1 MHTSNCKD
9 FFPFLIES
17 DIHLC
22 YTFAI
27 RKVGMSMKFP
37 YKRLIALS
45 LALCLFLCGCA
56 NVDLKGYW
64 ENLQN
69 LVTGVTPFDRMEYTR
84 PDMDAFDAQLQ
95 QLCDLAAMEK
105 DFDKLI
111 DEIWAFYG
119 TYDAFT
125 TASALASIHYYADM
139 SSSYWA
145 AEHRFCTDH
154 AARADAALDTLYRA
168 LAKSPL
174 REELEQPDYFGP
186 GYFVYYEG
194 DGIYDEALMS
204 LLQQE
209 AALLGRYYSL
219 CVEAEA
225 LEAGS
230 EAYFSSYGD
239 QFADLYLELVLL
251 RRQIADQAGYEDYVQ
266 FAYDQYY
273 YRDYS
278 PQDATGYLADI
289 RAELS
294 PLYTQ
299 LLQSDFWSGELAE
312 SDREETFAYLSS
324 MAENMGG
331 QIGEAFDILRR
342 GKLYDIAPGEHKF
355 NASFEVYLP
364 SYYAGFVFVNPLGN
378 EFDKLTFCHEFGHF
392 CSDYVSY
399 GSIAGVDV
407 AEIFSQGMEYLSLS
421 YAEGGADLLS
431 LKMADSLCI
440 YVEQAALASF
450 EQQVYALPEE
460 ELTADTVTALYGDIC
475 AAYGIDL
482 GGQPLS
488 YVTVTHFFTNPM
500 YIISYVVS
508 NDASLQL
515 YQLEQKQKGAGLACL
530 ESNLAT
536 TQGQFLAFI
545 REAGLESPFTPGR
558 LTTVR
563 QLREQAIS
571 GI

>member
-1 MHTSNCKD
+1 
-9 FFPFLIES
+9 
-17 DIHLC
+17 
-22 YTFAI
+22 
-27 RKVGMSMKFP
+27 MKFRC
-37 YKRLIALS
+37 KQLIALVI
-45 LALCLFLCGCA
+45 ALCLCLSGCA

-69 LVTGVTPFDRMEYTR
+69 MVTGVTPFDRMEYTR
-84 PDMDAFDAQLQ
+84 PDMAAFDARLQ
-95 QLCDLAAMEK
+95 QLCALAATET
-105 DFDKLI
+105 DFEKLI
-111 DEIWAFYG
+111 DEIWTFYG

-125 TASALASIHYYADM
+125 TAQGLASIHYYADM

-145 AEHRFCTDH
+145 AEHQFCTDH
-154 AARADAALDTLYRA
+154 AAQAGAALDQLYRA

-174 REELEQPDYFGP
+174 REKLEQPDYFGP
-186 GYFVYYEG
+186 GYFSYYEG
-194 DGIYDEALMS
+194 DSIYDTELMA

-209 AALLGRYYSL
+209 SALLGQYYSL
-219 CVEAEA
+219 CAQAEA
-225 LEAGS
+225 LEVGS

-239 QFADLYLELVLL
+239 AFADLYLELVLL
-251 RRQIADQAGYEDYVQ
+251 RQQIAAQADYEDYAQ
-266 FAYDQYY
+266 FAYTQYY

-289 RAELS
+289 RAELA

-312 SDREETFAYLSS
+312 CDQAETFAYLSS
-324 MAENMGG
+324 MAKSMGG
-331 QIGEAFDILRR
+331 QVENAFDILQR

-364 SYYAGFVFVNPLGN
+364 SYYTGFVFVNPLGN
-378 EFDKLTFCHEFGHF
+378 EFDKLTLCHEFGHF
-392 CSDYVSY
+392 CSDYASY
-399 GSIAGVDV
+399 GSIAGADV
-407 AEIFSQGMEYLSLS
+407 AEIFSQGMEYLSLH
-421 YAEGGADLLS
+421 YAEGGDELLR

-450 EQQVYALPEE
+450 EQQVYTLPTED
-460 ELTADTVTALYGDIC
+460 LTTDAITALYGQIC

-482 GGQPLS
+482 DGRPLS

-508 NDASLQL
+508 NDAALQL
-515 YQLEQKQKGAGLACL
+515 YQLELKQAGAGLACL

-536 TQGQFLAFI
+536 TQGQFLSFL
-545 REAGLESPFTPGR
+545 REAGLESPFSPGR
-558 LTTVR
+558 LTAVR
-563 QLREQAIS
+563 QLLEQAIS
-571 GI
+571 GR